1 MPIWLR
7 GIQFQVLGCFSVPT
21 VVEGLLAKYVYYQA
35 TDDGGGPD
43 PAMSIGDSHSSTV
56 SGANDASSSRD
67 TTPRSGGLARCKWV
81 IHSLDLTRRGSN
93 DTGKD
98 IAAAV
103 RSIIPILRYQKV
115 IIVCGEGRA
124 VFPIP
129 NMSSIPVRSAALP
142 SKFCATSTIQPLRIT
157 KKKSPANPPPS
168 APCPHQKSSYTLLH
182 DAIDAIED
190 FSGSTAKSAIMNI
203 PKVEGELEVQI
214 RDDCERMREALRHA
228 NEDNRARGINIEQLR
243 LQLEGLSQRLLSK
256 IVTAALLDQGAE
268 AEHVILG
275 LPDDSD
281 SNTLLAKL
289 APFKS
294 RVLVVSTPPPGA
306 AAFTSTPIST
316 RLALY
321 LAVAL
326 RAKEYHKWVG
336 GSFKGIY
343 TADPKKVP
351 SATLVPFISPE
362 EAGALGK
369 LVQKEVLDKLMAN
382 NIPVRIRWFGGRQ
395 DGGTL
400 IDPALGFESM
410 SIRSSTRAAFS
421 RPAVITIKGNVLLLS
436 VSNVN
441 YVPFTQKTSK
451 NATLSRCTLPIPT
464 TPGRLCRLSRFGVV
478 VCMIN
483 TSEGHASVVIEGGL
497 PRNVLE
503 RVVEGLKRHGE
514 VVVHHDMAILTVIS
528 RGLSHTAV
536 GPTASPS
543 EAWGIAGKAFSM
555 LVKADI
561 GVEVIGRVGET
572 STKSLTWVIDT
583 GPSTQLATLT
593 IAPVDTWKASQ
604 FKQLHPRVDITWT
617 PVDLTPPRCQLREEA
632 LIYSA
637 AQTERGQRCSRLV
650 RVHWRSGG
658 SHKARLS
665 RPTRMIHPTLF
676 TPPQERRNPVQA
688 EHPTPLRHAHASTG
702 DHKSKAGAASV
713 KAADT

>member
-1 MPIWLR
+1 
-7 GIQFQVLGCFSVPT
+7 
-21 VVEGLLAKYVYYQA
+21 
-35 TDDGGGPD
+35 
-43 PAMSIGDSHSSTV
+43 MSIGDSHSSTIA
-56 SGANDASSSRD
+56 GTNGASSSRD

-81 IHSLDLTRRGSN
+81 IHSLDLIRHGSK

-103 RSIIPILRYQKV
+103 RSIIPILRYQRV
-115 IIVCGEGRA
+115 IIVCGEERA
-124 VFPIP
+124 IFPIP
-129 NMSSIPVRSAALP
+129 NVSSIPIRSAVVP

-157 KKKSPANPPPS
+157 KKKSLGNFPPS
-168 APCPHQKSSYTLLH
+168 APSAHQKSSYILLH
-182 DAIDAIED
+182 DVIDAIED

-203 PKVEGELEVQI
+203 PKVKGELEVQI
-214 RDDCERMREALRHA
+214 RDDCERMREALRHVDQ
-228 NEDNRARGINIEQLR
+228 DNRARGMDIEQLR
-243 LQLEGLSQRLLSK
+243 SQLEGLSQRLLSK

-275 LPDDSD
+275 LPDGSD
-281 SNTLLAKL
+281 SETLLAKL

-294 RVLVVSTPPPGA
+294 RVLVVSTPPPCA

-336 GSFKGIY
+336 GGFKGIY

-369 LVQKEVLDKLMAN
+369 LVQKEVLDKLIAN
-382 NIPVRIRWFGGRQ
+382 NIPVRIRWFGGRE

-421 RPAVITIKGNVLLLS
+421 RPTAITIKENVLLLS
-436 VSNVN
+436 ISNVN
-441 YVPFTQKTSK
+441 CAAVVQKASKKCHLVPLHTSHSCG
-451 NATLSRCTLPIPT
+451 TSQVFLSGVCAV
-464 TPGRLCRLSRFGVV
+464 LSRFGVV

-497 PRNVLE
+497 PRNVLQ

-528 RGLSHTAV
+528 RGLLSRTAV
-536 GPTASPS
+536 GAAASPS
-543 EAWGIAGKAFSM
+543 EAWGIAGKVFST

-572 STKSLTWVIDT
+572 SPKSLAWVIDT
-583 GPSTQLATLT
+583 GT
-593 IAPVDTWKASQ
+593 IDTACYADHRSIRHMTRDAPEQIAQGDT
-604 FKQLHPRVDITWT
+604 
-617 PVDLTPPRCQLREEA
+617 
-632 LIYSA
+632 
-637 AQTERGQRCSRLV
+637 
-650 RVHWRSGG
+650 
-658 SHKARLS
+658 
-665 RPTRMIHPTLF
+665 
-676 TPPQERRNPVQA
+676 
-688 EHPTPLRHAHASTG
+688 
-702 DHKSKAGAASV
+702 
-713 KAADT
+713 